1 MATLKFDSKSFL
13 AEAGRGRG
21 RDYHERDQTIFSQ
34 GDPADVIFYIQRQ
47 IKLTAVSRGG
57 KEAVIAVLGAGDFF
71 GEGCLAGQ
79 PLRMASAATMSG

>member
-1 MATLKFDSKSFL
+1 LILNRFSPRQ
-13 AEAGRGRG
+13 AGAGAG
-21 RDYHERDQTIFSQ
+21 ITYERDQTIFSQ